1 MCYIYKFLQLLRRTI
16 TAKMKK
22 IYFSGFTDSKCRDV
36 QFKNSNIFLKEYSLL
51 RNAEFGVH
59 AHFFT
64 PSHLVHQQVPSASR
78 FSGQLY
84 SIITFSCESSNL
96 SLLSTIQFYDI
107 VYDIV
112 KRNSVLTIR

>member
-1 MCYIYKFLQLLRRTI
+1 MQNL
-16 TAKMKK
+16 
-22 IYFSGFTDSKCRDV
+22 GFTL
-36 QFKNSNIFLKEYSLL
+36 I
-51 RNAEFGVH
+51 
-59 AHFFT
+59 HFFT